1 MPSPSSATEI
11 LAPAGTYEAVEAA
24 VRCGADA
31 VYLGGKMLNARRNAG
46 NFSFEELQAAA
57 EYCHA
62 RGTKVY
68 LTLNTLATDAELKN
82 DVHCAIRD
90 ACQAGIDAL
99 IIQDTGVLRIAKMC
113 APTMPLHASTQMSVH
128 TLAGVKMLKEM
139 GFSRAV
145 LARELSLEEIEYIV
159 KNSPIDIE
167 VFVHGALCMCV
178 SGQCLMSAMLGSRS
192 ANRGLCAQPCRLPFA
207 AEGGTGN
214 DLSLKDLSAIDYIS
228 RLKEIGVKSLK
239 IEGRMKRPEYVAAA
253 VTACKKA
260 LKNENDDA
268 LREQLK
274 GVFSRSGFTHGY
286 LIGELGKDMFGIRR
300 KDDVTAAAPVLKEL
314 ARLYEKET
322 PRVGVEFMFC
332 AYEGET
338 ASLSAKAADK
348 SVFVLGEVEAQPA
361 QNVPLTEEKVCA
373 QLEKCG
379 GTPFFIEDIE
389 VDIDENISLPLSS
402 INALRRTAFDK
413 LYEELKHP
421 YTHLFHSVNVEN
433 RVKKVKNPEFFAR
446 FSSFEQANAVWEN
459 VEKIILPLKE
469 SAKAAEKDT
478 QKIIAEIPRVFFGKE
493 DSVLKKLC
501 ELKEKGITKA
511 ACSTLDAV
519 YIARQAG
526 MKIMLSHGSNVFNSI
541 SVKQMAELGAEEIL
555 LSPEMTLLQAS
566 RTGDESKTG
575 IIVYGRL
582 PLMITRN
589 CPIKNGTDC
598 AHCGGKRVLTDRL
611 GVKFPVMCENGYS
624 QVLNS
629 RPIYMADRLSET
641 AFADF
646 NLLWFTNESPE
657 ECKAVMGKYMSGAPA
672 PSTDEFTRGLY
683 YRGVE

>member
-1 MPSPSSATEI
+1 MPSLNSATEI

-31 VYLGGKMLNARRNAG
+31 VYLGGKVLNARRNAG
-46 NFSFEELQAAA
+46 NFSFEELKKAT

-68 LTLNTLATDAELKN
+68 LTLNTLATDEELKN
-82 DVHCAIRD
+82 DVQCAVRD
-90 ACQAGIDAL
+90 ACLAGIDAL
-99 IIQDTGVLRIAKMC
+99 IIQDMGVFRVAKMC
-113 APTMPLHASTQMSVH
+113 APTMTLHASTQMSVH
-128 TLAGVKMLKEM
+128 TLAGVKMLSEL
-139 GFSRAV
+139 GFTRAV
-145 LARELSLEEIEYIV
+145 LARELSLDEIEYIV
-159 KNSPIDIE
+159 KNSPIEIE

-207 AEGGTGN
+207 TEGGTGN
-214 DLSLKDLSAIDYIS
+214 DLSLKDLSAVDYLT
-228 RLKEIGVKSLK
+228 RLKEIGVKSFK

-260 LKNENDDA
+260 IKNEKDDT
-268 LREQLK
+268 LREQLRS
-274 GVFSRSGFTHGY
+274 VFSRSGFTHGY
-286 LIGELGKDMFGIRR
+286 LTNELGRDMFGIRR

-314 ARLYEKET
+314 ARLYDKET

-332 AYEGET
+332 AYEGEA
-338 ASLSAKAADK
+338 ASLSAKAAGK
-348 SVFVLGEVEAQPA
+348 SAFVLGEVEAQPA
-361 QNVPLTEEKVCA
+361 QNVPLTEEKVRT

-379 GTPFFIEDIE
+379 GTPFFIESIE
-389 VDIDENISLPLSS
+389 TDIDENISLPLSS
-402 INALRRTAFDK
+402 INALRRAAFDK
-413 LYEELKHP
+413 LYEELKRP
-421 YTHLFHSVNVEN
+421 YTHAFHSVNVEN
-433 RVKKVKNPEFFAR
+433 RVKKVKNPVFFAR
-446 FSSFEQANAVWEN
+446 FSRIEQANAVWEN
-459 VEKIILPLKE
+459 VERIILPLNE
-469 SAKAAEKDT
+469 AAKTPPEFASKTVAEL
-478 QKIIAEIPRVFFGKE
+478 PRVFFSKE

-501 ELKEKGITKA
+501 ALKEKGIEKA

-519 YIARQAG
+519 YLARQAG
-526 MKIMLSHGSNVFNSI
+526 MKILLSHGSNVFNSL
-541 SVKQMAELGAEEIL
+541 SVKQMAELGAEEIV

-566 RTGDESKTG
+566 RTSDEAKTG
-575 IIVYGRL
+575 IIVYGKL

-598 AHCGGKRVLTDRL
+598 AHCGSKRYLTDRL

-629 RPIYMADRLSET
+629 RPIYMADRLRET
-641 AFADF
+641 DFADF

-657 ECKAVMGKYMSGAPA
+657 ECNEVMKKYLSGASA
-672 PSTDEFTRGLY
+672 PSADEFTRGLY